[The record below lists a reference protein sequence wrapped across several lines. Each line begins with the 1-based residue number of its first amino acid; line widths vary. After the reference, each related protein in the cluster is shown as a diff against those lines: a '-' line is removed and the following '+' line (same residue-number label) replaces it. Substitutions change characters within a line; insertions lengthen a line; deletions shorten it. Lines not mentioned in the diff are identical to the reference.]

1 MQRDD
6 VTFTSGDNKVSAWVY
21 RPAGDGPF
29 PAVVLAHGFGATR
42 EARLD
47 AYAERFW
54 DAGFVAVVFDYRH
67 FGASEGEPRQ
77 LLSIAKQIED
87 WHAAVAY
94 TRSRQDVDPES
105 VALWGTSFAGGHV
118 VRIAA
123 EDARIAAVIAQIPF
137 MDGLATTLKLP
148 PLSAI
153 KITGLGV
160 ADIVRGGF
168 RGSRVR
174 MPLVGRPGQASAM
187 PTDGAL
193 AGYSRMFEGKE
204 WENSVCTR
212 IGLAVPLYRP
222 GRQASEVTCPLLV
235 QAGEHDEL
243 TPSGP
248 AEKAAKAAPQGE
260 FSSYPIGHFDA
271 YFNGAFEKMTS
282 EQVAFL
288 RKYVGGSV

>member
-1 MQRDD
+1 MQRHD
-6 VTFTSGDNKVSAWVY
+6 VTFASGDNKIGAWVY
-21 RPAGDGPF
+21 RPTGDGPF

-47 AYAERFW
+47 AYAERFC

-67 FGASEGEPRQ
+67 FGTSEGEPRQ
-77 LLSIAKQIED
+77 LLSVEKQIED

-94 TRSRQDVDPES
+94 TRRLPDVDPES

-137 MDGLATTLKLP
+137 MDGLFTTLKLP
-148 PLSAI
+148 PLSAM
-153 KITGLGV
+153 KAAGFAITDL
-160 ADIVRGGF
+160 IRGGL
-168 RGSRVR
+168 RRSPVR
-174 MPLVGRPGQASAM
+174 MPLVSRPGQAAAM
-187 PTDGAL
+187 ATDGAV

-204 WENSVCTR
+204 WENSVCAR

-222 GRQASEVTCPLLV
+222 IRQASEVACPLLI

-248 AEKAAKAAPQGE
+248 AEKAAKAAPRGE

-288 RKYVGGSV
+288 HKYVGGSV